1 MFSTVKRI
9 DVNKV
14 LQLALRTI
22 SVTSE
27 KLDATIITEDIIAL
41 KFILWKLH
49 CSVLKTISAL
59 IKWYG

>member
-9 DVNKV
+9 DINKV

-41 KFILWKLH
+41 NFILWKLH

-59 IKWYG
+59 IKWYV